1 MIFCITLSR
10 GIYHGHSAEGACFW
24 EIEDSTARENL
35 QLRIEGRA
43 EQKQIVIVGR
53 RKGS

>member
-1 MIFCITLSR
+1 MGTLLR
-10 GIYHGHSAEGACFW
+10 GLVSGAV
-24 EIEDSTARENL
+24 EDSTARENL